1 MEKPN
6 PLNAGV
12 LMRPIADLTRPS
24 RARSHGRRM
33 GPDRRR
39 DRRSMARPLTATGQA
54 RVAAFTTLAYRLA
67 WYFARSRATDVPVDE
82 LIAEAFYGLTY
93 AAGMFRPSK
102 RVPFGAYATMVIRH
116 RLMQAI
122 RAWRRDRWAGPFP
135 TGTDEYAWE
144 APDPKPAPDLAARAA
159 AREMCERV
167 RRALPARL
175 YTILRL
181 YHGEGRTL
189 EEIGTTYG
197 VTRQRIR
204 QLLAKATA
212 RARRH
217 FPEWAAAGTT
227 PSTTPS
233 PQ

>member
-1 MEKPN
+1 
-6 PLNAGV
+6 
-12 LMRPIADLTRPS
+12 
-24 RARSHGRRM
+24 
-33 GPDRRR
+33 
-39 DRRSMARPLTATGQA
+39 
-54 RVAAFTTLAYRLA
+54 VAEFTSLAYRLA

-82 LIAEAFYGLTY
+82 LIGEAFYGLTY
-93 AAGMFRPSK
+93 AAGMFRASK

-122 RAWRRDRWAGPFP
+122 RTWRRDRWAGPFP

-159 AREMCERV
+159 ACEMCERV
-167 RRALPARL
+167 RRVLPAQM
-175 YTILRL
+175 YAVLRL

-189 EEIGTTYG
+189 EEIGTVYG

-204 QLLAKATA
+204 QILAKATA

-217 FPEWAAAGTT
+217 FPEWAGEL
-227 PSTTPS
+227 SRS
-233 PQ
+233 PPPDRDSDRFHEVP